1 VVAVLPESEYDGSAD
16 PLGLG
21 DGDFSTGNY
30 GAAERDYPQGT
41 PGYPQVDPTATT
53 MSSDDVSR
61 ETTPLTAPLSSLTEH
76 FTVRTAAEQAEAP
89 MSFEHE
95 QTPLALA
102 AEHTLLARDG
112 ARMRPAIPRPP
123 ATRVVVVANQKG
135 GVGKTTT
142 TVNMAAALAQLGQR
156 VLVID
161 LDPQGNAST
170 ALNID
175 HHRGTPSTYNLLVE
189 GRPLTAVVQPCPDVP
204 GVFVVPST
212 IDLAGAEIELVSM
225 VARESRLDRAL
236 RSDPRIGT
244 LLHSGLASGAED
256 ESGDRF
262 DYVFIDCPPSLG
274 LLTLNA
280 LVAGVEMLIPIQAE
294 YYALEGLGQLLE
306 TVNMVKAHLNPT
318 LEVSTILITM
328 FDARTRLAAGVADEV
343 RQHFAAQVLRVSIPR
358 SVRVSEAPS
367 YSQTV
372 MTYDPGSPGA
382 LCYLEAA
389 REMASKGAPA

>member
-1 VVAVLPESEYDGSAD
+1 
-16 PLGLG
+16 
-21 DGDFSTGNY
+21 
-30 GAAERDYPQGT
+30 
-41 PGYPQVDPTATT
+41 
-53 MSSDDVSR
+53 M
-61 ETTPLTAPLSSLTEH
+61 
-76 FTVRTAAEQAEAP
+76 
-89 MSFEHE
+89 
-95 QTPLALA
+95 
-102 AEHTLLARDG
+102 
-112 ARMRPAIPRPP
+112 
-123 ATRVVVVANQKG
+123 
-135 GVGKTTT
+135 
-142 TVNMAAALAQLGQR
+142 
-156 VLVID
+156 
-161 LDPQGNAST
+161 
-170 ALNID
+170 
-175 HHRGTPSTYNLLVE
+175 VE
-189 GRPLTAVVQPCPDVP
+189 GRPLSEVVQPCPDVP

-236 RSDPRIGT
+236 RSDPHVGT
-244 LLHSGLASGAED
+244 VEQN
-256 ESGDRF
+256 ERY
-262 DYVFIDCPPSLG
+262 DYVFMDCPPSLG

-280 LVAGVEMLIPIQAE
+280 LVAGDEMLIPIQAE

-306 TVNMVKAHLNPT
+306 TVNMVKAHLNRD

-389 REMASKGAPA
+389 REMATRGAPA

>member
-1 VVAVLPESEYDGSAD
+1 MVATATEPQIGSA
-16 PLGLG
+16 L
-21 DGDFSTGNY
+21 F
-30 GAAERDYPQGT
+30 AEEP
-41 PGYPQVDPTATT
+41 
-53 MSSDDVSR
+53 
-61 ETTPLTAPLSSLTEH
+61 
-76 FTVRTAAEQAEAP
+76 
-89 MSFEHE
+89 
-95 QTPLALA
+95 TPLALA
-102 AEHTLLARDG
+102 AEHTILAREG
-112 ARMRPAIPRPP
+112 ARIRPAIARPEE
-123 ATRVVVVANQKG
+123 TRVVVVANQKG

-175 HHRGTPSTYNLLVE
+175 HHRGTPSTYDLLVE
-189 GRPLTAVVQPCPDVP
+189 GRPLIEIVQECPDVP

-225 VARESRLDRAL
+225 VARESRLHRSL

-244 LLHSGLASGAED
+244 LLHSGLEPVD
-256 ESGDRF
+256 ESDTGDRF

-306 TVNMVKAHLNPT
+306 TVNMVKAHLNPG
-318 LEVSTILITM
+318 LQVSTILITM

-343 RQHFAAQVLRVSIPR
+343 REHFAAQVLRVSIPR

-389 REMASKGAPA
+389 REMASRGAPS